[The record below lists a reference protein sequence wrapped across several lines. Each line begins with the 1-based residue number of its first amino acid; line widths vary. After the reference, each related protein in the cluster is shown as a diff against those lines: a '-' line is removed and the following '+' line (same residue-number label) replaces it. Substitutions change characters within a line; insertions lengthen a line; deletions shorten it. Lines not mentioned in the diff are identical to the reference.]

1 MLDFIKMHG
10 CGNDF
15 MVVDSRLND
24 TSFSR
29 DQIIELAD
37 YKRSVGFDQLLII
50 ENSSIADVKVSIFNC
65 DGSKAQACGNGSR
78 CVAKL
83 ILEELNK
90 INITMEI
97 NHKLI
102 NAHHAED
109 KISVN
114 MGKAKIIEQD
124 ILFKEAKGSLI
135 DVGNLHIV
143 TLSDVNPQYYGKIIS
158 QDSRFHDGVNVN
170 FVQLVDKE
178 IIKLQTWERGVGL
191 SLSCGS
197 AACASF
203 AFLLHKN
210 LIKKEIT
217 VIQPGGSLNIKLNNN
232 DEIIMTGEASISY
245 YGKII

>member
-1 MLDFIKMHG
+1 MLDFVKMHG

-24 TSFSR
+24 MSFSS

-37 YKRSVGFDQLLII
+37 YKRSVGFDQLLMI

-90 INITMEI
+90 SNITMEI

-135 DVGNLHIV
+135 DVSNLHIV

-197 AACASF
+197 GACASF
-203 AFLLHKN
+203 AFLLNKN
-210 LIKKEIT
+210 LIKEEIT